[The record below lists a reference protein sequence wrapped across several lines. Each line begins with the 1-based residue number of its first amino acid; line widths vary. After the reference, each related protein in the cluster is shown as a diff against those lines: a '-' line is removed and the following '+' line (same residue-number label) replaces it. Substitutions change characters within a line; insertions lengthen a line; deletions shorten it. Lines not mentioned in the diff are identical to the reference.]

1 MGMRGVQ
8 LQVSLIHYLR
18 ENNILQDINLN
29 ILHSEY
35 TPTLAEALYS
45 TLVLFHRP
53 RGSSLNAPYDKEV
66 RVVD

>member
-1 MGMRGVQ
+1 MRGVQ
-8 LQVSLIHYLR
+8 VSLSGY
-18 ENNILQDINLN
+18 NILQDINLN